1 MRGRYD
7 LRMLRTLALPAF
19 VFASALAASAQTSNP
34 RYELA
39 WRTRALE
46 RAWMATPAEQHER
59 VLPRVEA
66 AVQRFFAMDMAGV
79 ASALDEARFG
89 LEGRATPWD
98 LERFTVTPAARLVDA
113 DSESLA
119 LTVSSLYTTEFAA
132 PITLRARLGS
142 VELAL
147 EPASVEAPQPGE
159 RREVRLDL
167 KALAGASGDVTIELE
182 IGHEGGLRSGR
193 ELKLALAPKL
203 AARLAALRAAVDAL
217 PDTAP
222 ALERETLRSNAT
234 LLESLAKTS
243 SEETDF
249 PSAALLSESE
259 RIAERAAQGERWF
272 GPQRTGEAWMT
283 VPSGKNG
290 ARVRVLVPEGL
301 AAERKVPLV
310 VALHGAG
317 GSENM
322 FFDAYG
328 DGRIVALCRERGW
341 MLVAPR
347 VGFMGTP
354 VSAVVAALAERYPLD
369 REQVFLIGHSMGA
382 GVGQQLV
389 AKDPAA
395 FRAFAALGG
404 GSGLK
409 DASGLASEP
418 IFVGAG
424 ERDFG
429 RRGAESLH
437 KSLVAGGSS
446 VAQLKIYP
454 ACEHLMIV
462 VDALPDVFA
471 WWDGLL
477 ARK

>member
-1 MRGRYD
+1 
-7 LRMLRTLALPAF
+7 MLRLAATPVLVALLAL
-19 VFASALAASAQTSNP
+19 ASSAQTVNP

-39 WRTRALE
+39 WRTRSLE
-46 RAWMATPAEQHER
+46 RAWMATGSEQHAQ
-59 VLPRVEA
+59 VLPQVEA

-79 ASALDEARFG
+79 ASALDEARFV
-89 LEGRATPWD
+89 LEKRATPWD

-113 DSESLA
+113 SATTLA
-119 LTVSSLYTTEFAA
+119 LSVSSLYPTEFAA
-132 PITLRARLGS
+132 PITLRATHAG

-147 EPASVEAPQPGE
+147 EPARIEAPKPGE
-159 RREVRLDL
+159 RREVQLAL
-167 KALAGASGDVTIELE
+167 GALAGTLGDITIELE
-182 IGHEGGLRSGR
+182 IGHEGDLRSRR
-193 ELKLALAPKL
+193 ELSLGIASELGT
-203 AARLAALRAAVDAL
+203 RLAALRAALEAL

-222 ALERETLRSNAT
+222 ALERETLRSNLT
-234 LLESLAKTS
+234 LLDSLAKAA

-249 PSAALLSESE
+249 PGATLLADSEKIVAGAAK
-259 RIAERAAQGERWF
+259 GERWF
-272 GPQRTGEAWMT
+272 GVERAGQAWMT

-301 AAERKVPLV
+301 AVERKVPLV

-328 DGRIVALCRERGW
+328 DGRIVELCRERGW

-354 VSAVVAALAERYPLD
+354 VSAVVSALSERFPID
-369 REQVFLIGHSMGA
+369 RERVFLVGHSMGA

-409 DASGLASEP
+409 DATGLASEP

-429 RRGAESLH
+429 RRGAEALH
-437 KSLVAGGSS
+437 KSLVTGGSS

-477 ARK
+477 AAK